1 MKLDFESELPENKNS
16 YDQHFSTDHENSIET
31 EIKKLFSKEITET
44 FEQKIVEYITN
55 FYRTKS
61 SLFYQINTEL
71 EKIKL

>member
-16 YDQHFSTDHENSIET
+16 YDQHFSKDHENSIET
-31 EIKKLFSKEITET
+31 KIKKLFSKEITEI